1 MFALVTGAPF
11 GVEVDQG
18 SPPIIIPLATPGG
31 GNGLPAN
38 VSFKLFQS
46 IEDSLKSCLEI
57 GLLW

>member
-46 IEDSLKSCLEI
+46 IDDS
-57 GLLW
+57 